1 MRERAPSLLVRLRVR
16 VRVRVSVS
24 VRVKVRVNPHPNQV
38 GLGLTLTLTRCQAI
52 GAAALRALLP
62 AASRLRSVGL
72 RGLALEGVLEALGGK
87 GD

>member
-1 MRERAPSLLVRLRVR
+1 M
-16 VRVRVSVS
+16 
-24 VRVKVRVNPHPNQV
+24 

-87 GD
+87 GY